1 MTAPESIESVGPT
14 VDQAIEQG
22 LAQLGLSRDD
32 VEIEVLDEGS
42 RGLLGLGSRDA
53 LVRLTPYSVVA
64 PGRTQRRAGAAEA
77 ELIPTPEEAEDVDV
91 ARGALQDLLVHMRV
105 KATIHVRRAESSSE
119 DNAPPWVLDIQGQD
133 LGMLIGRR
141 GETLNALQ
149 YITRLICNREL
160 QRRANIVVDV
170 QGYKS
175 RREVAL
181 RNLAE
186 RMAGEAYRRGRTVT
200 LEPMPPN
207 ERRIIHLA
215 LRDDPHVTTESV
227 GVGDK
232 RKVTIIPV
240 DRPRK

>member
-1 MTAPESIESVGPT
+1 
-14 VDQAIEQG
+14 
-22 LAQLGLSRDD
+22 
-32 VEIEVLDEGS
+32 
-42 RGLLGLGSRDA
+42 
-53 LVRLTPYSVVA
+53 
-64 PGRTQRRAGAAEA
+64 
-77 ELIPTPEEAEDVDV
+77 
-91 ARGALQDLLVHMRV
+91 
-105 KATIHVRRAESSSE
+105 
-119 DNAPPWVLDIQGQD
+119 
-133 LGMLIGRR
+133 LIGRR

-240 DRPRK
+240 DRPRR